1 MSASVSSLVLLDGDA
16 TTSISSTG
24 SNGVTPLA
32 SRFSALLDRLVLL
45 ENITWDSNPPFLFRL
60 CLFEGLYFLDL
71 EEVVV
76 LCVFREDLA
85 VADSDVAFPIG

>member
-32 SRFSALLDRLVLL
+32 SRFSALLERLVLL

-60 CLFEGLYFLDL
+60 GLLDGLNFLDL
-71 EEVVV
+71 EEVLVLGV
-76 LCVFREDLA
+76 LCKGLA
-85 VADSDVAFPIG
+85 VADAVDAFPIG